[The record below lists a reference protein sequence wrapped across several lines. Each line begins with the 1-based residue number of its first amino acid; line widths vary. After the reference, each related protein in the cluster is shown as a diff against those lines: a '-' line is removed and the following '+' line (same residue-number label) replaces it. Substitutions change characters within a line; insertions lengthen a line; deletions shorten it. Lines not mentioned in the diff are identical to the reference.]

1 MEFHR
6 QIRTI
11 AWIALAVL
19 AAVIFLTAA
28 MLFANS
34 RGPRWMAGLF
44 GGLLERI
51 RDNQA
56 ETVVVTLGI
65 VAAAWIA
72 IGLAV
77 AVQEWRVGRLK
88 R

>member
-1 MEFHR
+1 MKFHR

-56 ETVVVTLGI
+56 ETVGFTLGA
-65 VAAAWIA
+65 VVVMWIA

-77 AVQEWRVGRLK
+77 AVQEWRDTRLK